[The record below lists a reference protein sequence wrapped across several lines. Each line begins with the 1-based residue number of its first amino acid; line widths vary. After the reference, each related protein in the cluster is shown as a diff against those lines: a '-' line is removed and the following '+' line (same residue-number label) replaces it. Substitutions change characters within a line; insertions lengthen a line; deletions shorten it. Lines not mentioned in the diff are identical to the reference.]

1 MFMGHII
8 FMKPILWLNGDRL
21 CMINCKLLIKIK
33 PGAFSNFPKKNILL
47 ASDGYIRPSLTL
59 IDLLTNTRHVL

>member
-1 MFMGHII
+1 
-8 FMKPILWLNGDRL
+8 
-21 CMINCKLLIKIK
+21 MINCKLLIKIK

-47 ASDGYIRPSLTL
+47 ASDGYIRPSLNL